1 MTTDDP
7 VSVPDKLSNACNGR
21 DVDTVLALFSDDCEY
36 EDVALGQT
44 WRGKSELRKF
54 VRGDVFGNI
63 PDSTRVAKNRIAARG
78 WAAIED
84 ELSGATQCDPAGKPL
99 PGKHF
104 TVRGSSILELRDG
117 RIRRNSDYRDI
128 ATAMRQLGLGA

>member
-1 MTTDDP
+1 MATDDP
-7 VSVPDKLSNACNGR
+7 VSVLDKLSDAWNGR

-54 VRGDVFGNI
+54 VRDDVFGNI
-63 PDSTRVAKNRIAARG
+63 PDFTYVVKNRFATRE
-78 WAAIED
+78 WAAIEY
-84 ELSGATQCDPAGKPL
+84 ELSGTPRRDPAGNPL
-99 PGKHF
+99 PGKRF
-104 TVRGSSILELRDG
+104 TVRGSSILELRDS
-117 RIRRNSDYRDI
+117 RIRRNSDYWDM